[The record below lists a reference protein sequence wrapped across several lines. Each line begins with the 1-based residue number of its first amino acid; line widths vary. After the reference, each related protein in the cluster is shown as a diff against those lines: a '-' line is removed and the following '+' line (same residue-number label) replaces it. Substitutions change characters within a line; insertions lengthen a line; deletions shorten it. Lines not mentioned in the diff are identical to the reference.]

1 MKNKLSQKIK
11 YIGVAL
17 GNAIMKRNE
26 KNARLEYVRYKE
38 RVTDFKD
45 MSCFGNS
52 EKGPWEC
59 SSFREAQVCCRQ
71 NCPMHLLNKS
81 YISAYHAWKQAK
93 IASYKQNGLLNL
105 MRENM
110 GIRRS
115 R

>member
-11 YIGVAL
+11 YVGVAL
-17 GNAIMKRNE
+17 GNAIMKHNE
-26 KNARLEYVRYKE
+26 KNARLEYLRYKE

-59 SSFREAQVCCRQ
+59 GSFREAQVCCRKT
-71 NCPMHLLNKS
+71 CPMHLLNEA
-81 YISAYHAWKQAK
+81 YISAYCKWAQAK
-93 IASYKQNGLLNL
+93 RVLCKQNSLLNL